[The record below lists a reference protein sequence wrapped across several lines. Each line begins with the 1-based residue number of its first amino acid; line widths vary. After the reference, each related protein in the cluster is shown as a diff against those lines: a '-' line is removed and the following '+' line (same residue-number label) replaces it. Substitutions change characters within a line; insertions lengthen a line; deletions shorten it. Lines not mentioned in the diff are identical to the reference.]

1 MRLNKIVFSIF
12 CVTCLLTACHKND
25 FATLS
30 VDVSCATQ
38 GFVVQY
44 GFDDKNVEQVVAGN
58 VFHGEEVRV
67 PIGAKV
73 TALAQAI
80 GTHSQITL
88 SVLKNGKVVKTATDT
103 GDYCL
108 VRCEVMF

>member
-1 MRLNKIVFSIF
+1 MRLNKVVLAIF
-12 CVTCLLTACHKND
+12 GVACLLTACHKND

-44 GFDDKNVEQVVAGN
+44 SYGDRNVEQVVDGN
-58 VFHGEEVRV
+58 VFHSEEVRV
-67 PIGAKV
+67 PDGTMV
-73 TALAQAI
+73 TALAQAT

-88 SVLKNGKVVKTATDT
+88 SILKNGKVIKMATDT

-108 VRCEVMF
+108 AKCEVLF

>member
-1 MRLNKIVFSIF
+1 MRLNKVVFSIF

-44 GFDDKNVEQVVAGN
+44 GFEDKNVEQVVAGN

-67 PIGAKV
+67 PIGTKV
-73 TALAQAI
+73 TALAQAT
-80 GTHSQITL
+80 GTQSLITL
-88 SVLKNGKVVKTATDT
+88 SVLRNGIIVQTATDT
-103 GDYCL
+103 GDYCIAACD
-108 VRCEVMF
+108 VVF